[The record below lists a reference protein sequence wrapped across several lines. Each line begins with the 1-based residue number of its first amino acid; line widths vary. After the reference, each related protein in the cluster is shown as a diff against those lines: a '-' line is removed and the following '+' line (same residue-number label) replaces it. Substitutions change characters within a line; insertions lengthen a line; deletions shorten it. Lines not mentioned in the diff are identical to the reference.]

1 MKIAAITGG
10 AGALGSSLARLLASR
25 GYKLVLIDTK
35 RERIDPLVAELGD
48 AAIGCAADFTHADAW
63 EEAMRS
69 TTSAFGGPPSHA
81 ALVAGGFSAG
91 APLHASSDEVY
102 ERMMRINVDTVHRAL
117 RALLPPMVAAKRGSI
132 VIVGSRAGER
142 PWTSA
147 GAAAYAASKAAAV
160 TLAQTVAQEVLMD
173 GVRVN
178 AILPSIMDT
187 PANRAA
193 MPDVDPSSWVS
204 LPSAAG
210 VIAFLLS
217 DEARDVTGAAL
228 PVYGRV

>member
-10 AGALGSSLARLLASR
+10 AGALGSCVARLLASR
-25 GYKLVLIDTK
+25 GYKLVLLDTK
-35 RERIDPLVAELGD
+35 RERIDPIVGEIGEG
-48 AAIGCAADFTHADAW
+48 AIGCAGDFTHADAW
-63 EEAMRS
+63 DEAIRAS
-69 TTSAFGGPPSHA
+69 TSAFGSAPSHA
-81 ALVAGGFSAG
+81 ALIAGGFSGG
-91 APLHASSDEVY
+91 APLHGSTDQTY
-102 ERMMRINVDTVHRAL
+102 EQMMRLNVDTVHRAL
-117 RALLPPMVAAKRGSI
+117 RALLPPMVAAKNGSI
-132 VIVGSRAGER
+132 VVVGSRAVER

-160 TLAQTVAQEVLMD
+160 TLAKAVAQEVLMD

-193 MPDVDPSSWVS
+193 MPDVDPATWVS

-228 PVYGRV
+228 PIYGRA

>member
-10 AGALGSSLARLLASR
+10 AGALGSTVARLLASR
-25 GYKLVLIDTK
+25 GYKLVILDTK
-35 RERIDPLVAELGD
+35 QERLDPLVSEIGES
-48 AAIGCAADFTHADAW
+48 AIGCAGDFTYADAW
-63 EEAMRS
+63 AEAIRQS
-69 TTSAFGGPPSHA
+69 TAAFGGAPSHA
-81 ALVAGGFSAG
+81 ALIAGGFSAG
-91 APLHASSDEVY
+91 APLHASSDETF
-102 ERMMRINVDTVHRAL
+102 EQMIHLNLDTVHRAL
-117 RALLPPMVAAKRGSI
+117 RALLPSMVAEKRGSV
-132 VIVGSRAGER
+132 VIVGSRAVER

-160 TLAQTVAQEVLMD
+160 TLAQTVAQEVLND

-187 PANRAA
+187 QANRAA

-228 PVYGRV
+228 PVYGRA